1 MSLFKVNNPQDRT
14 GGEIFA
20 AHCVSYIHHLER
32 ELGHRHISIGSADG
46 TPIALYSPAQLTA
59 SGGAQ
64 HVPGARFVC
73 DLRYLAEN
81 LPPSGAP
88 GFFDACTAIYDLT
101 LERYIK

>member
-1 MSLFKVNNPQDRT
+1 MDLFKVNNPQDRT

-32 ELGHRHISIGSADG
+32 ELGHRYISIGAADG

-59 SGGAQ
+59 AG
-64 HVPGARFVC
+64 GARFVC

-81 LPPSGAP
+81 LPAP
-88 GFFDACTAIYDLT
+88 GQGGYFDACTAIYDLT

>member
-1 MSLFKVNNPQDRT
+1 MFKISKPWDRT
-14 GGEIFA
+14 AGEIFA
-20 AHCVSYIHHLER
+20 AHCVSYIHRLER
-32 ELGHRHISIGSADG
+32 ELGHRHISIGAADG

-81 LPPSGAP
+81 LPPAGQH

>member
-1 MSLFKVNNPQDRT
+1 MFKINKPWDRT
-14 GGEIFA
+14 AGEIFA

-32 ELGHRHISIGSADG
+32 NLGHRHISIGAADG

-59 SGGAQ
+59 AGGAQ

-81 LPPSGAP
+81 LPPVGQS

>member
-1 MSLFKVNNPQDRT
+1 MFKIDKPWDRT
-14 GGEIFA
+14 AGEIFA

-32 ELGHRHISIGSADG
+32 ELGHRYISVGDGDG

-59 SGGAQ
+59 YGGAQ

-81 LPPSGAP
+81 LPPSGES
-88 GFFDACTAIYDLT
+88 GFFDACTSIYDLT

>member
-1 MSLFKVNNPQDRT
+1 MGLFKVNNPQDRT

-32 ELGHRHISIGSADG
+32 ELGHRYISIGAADG

-59 SGGAQ
+59 AGGAQ

-81 LPPSGAP
+81 LPPVGQS

-101 LERYIK
+101 LERHIK